1 VLSLGDFITQG
12 KVEGDSIKELSYRYW
27 LWEKLD
33 PAPMNE
39 KKKNLETLKQSNKEL
54 KQALKEANLMILA
67 THTMIEVAEKDLK
80 ISI

>member
-33 PAPMNE
+33 SAPMNE
-39 KKKNLETLKQSNKEL
+39 KKK
-54 KQALKEANLMILA
+54 I
-67 THTMIEVAEKDLK
+67 
-80 ISI
+80 